1 MVVAIGTNI
10 SCCALSACSVG
21 KMAIETVIGE
31 GNSGSDGHAV

>member
-1 MVVAIGTNI
+1 MVLAVGLNI
-10 SCCALSACSVG
+10 SCSALNACSVG